1 MDNKEFK
8 ETEEFKLRTAF
19 NIFTD
24 FKKLEYIKKNIEDIN
39 KKLSPIEES
48 YFMNHTFDEVN
59 SLLSDRIIREMVELN
74 DLPYDDNERKEIINF
89 LKENS
94 IEKFYGLFKK
104 YIDLTNKK
112 YEFEKELQNQYE
124 KIGTK
129 ISESVTYST
138 TMANFD
144 KECHNGNTK

>member
-1 MDNKEFK
+1 
-8 ETEEFKLRTAF
+8 
-19 NIFTD
+19 
-24 FKKLEYIKKNIEDIN
+24 
-39 KKLSPIEES
+39 
-48 YFMNHTFDEVN
+48 
-59 SLLSDRIIREMVELN
+59 MVELN